1 MFYYDARLKRKYINE
16 KKAAYVEK
24 EKARIKKEW
33 AEKGKFPKD
42 EEIKVEPP
50 EDKDVVAVERWPSL
64 RELYDEMR
72 ETAALLDA
80 EKFDEG
86 VERLNEAQERLSFSA
101 KNLRSHVRVKAVFS
115 SFYYYLKAIE
125 IKRLVVAGEIAKA
138 EVEFV
143 NLTNCEFFKE
153 QYVGFQLGVF
163 KDFAGLLVKCGYVD
177 AAIPYLEYLRGYC
190 RYVYLAEAATSNDR
204 RKADIV
210 AASLAWDL
218 IYIYER
224 QGKYRNVVEIGE
236 PLWQAH
242 TNGRSAPAA
251 NALFDYNVKEM
262 RKHLAIAYWNIDN
275 KATATRIFEDY
286 LKERQSDLKNAPI
299 RNYWSDLFDAEASD
313 WREAADRAN
322 RIYNKIAAVES
333 GSLTENV
340 DFEFAF
346 CRANASIKS
355 ALYWGDREKA
365 EAALDDLRKLTDDA
379 KLYQVH
385 IARDLCELGA
395 ALYSYGCWEDAEY
408 CYRKAWLINA
418 AIFNEPNTLLNWD
431 ALLGIAATQQ
441 AQGRGAE
448 AEAFLAQGLEPM
460 LNQLIALRSKSLD
473 GREAG
478 AIIVEGVG
486 EWTAEGGERVR
497 KNAETLGESFKGG
510 LAQVV
515 GTVGAELMRQEQRV
529 VEEKRRLNTPE
540 HWIKNC
546 ADECCEQKRWGY
558 ALLLYKYWQT
568 KGELPGASPLE
579 LEGRKATVKARIAE
593 CEAKLREE
601 TI

>member
-1 MFYYDARLKRKYINE
+1 MN
-16 KKAAYVEK
+16 
-24 EKARIKKEW
+24 
-33 AEKGKFPKD
+33 
-42 EEIKVEPP
+42 
-50 EDKDVVAVERWPSL
+50 
-64 RELYDEMR
+64 
-72 ETAALLDA
+72 
-80 EKFDEG
+80 
-86 VERLNEAQERLSFSA
+86 
-101 KNLRSHVRVKAVFS
+101 
-115 SFYYYLKAIE
+115 
-125 IKRLVVAGEIAKA
+125 
-138 EVEFV
+138 
-143 NLTNCEFFKE
+143 
-153 QYVGFQLGVF
+153 
-163 KDFAGLLVKCGYVD
+163 

-190 RYVYLAEAATSNDR
+190 RYVYLADAATSDDR

-236 PLWQAH
+236 PLWQAY

-275 KATATRIFEDY
+275 KATATRVFEDY
-286 LKERQSDLKNAPI
+286 LKERQNDLKNAAV
-299 RNYWSDLFDAEASD
+299 RNFWSDLFDNEASD
-313 WREAADRAN
+313 WREAAERAN
-322 RIYNKIAAVES
+322 RVYDKIAAVES
-333 GSLTENV
+333 DSLTENV

-346 CRANASIKS
+346 CRASVSIKS

-365 EAALDDLRKLTDDA
+365 EAALDDLRALTDDR

-431 ALLGIAATQQ
+431 ALLGVAATQQ
-441 AQGRGAE
+441 ARGRGAE
-448 AEAFLAQGLEPM
+448 AEAFLAQGWEPM
-460 LNQLIALRSKSLD
+460 LNQLTALRSKSLD
-473 GREAG
+473 GREVSAVI
-478 AIIVEGVG
+478 AEGLG
-486 EWTAEGGERVR
+486 EWAAEGGERVR
-497 KNAETLGESFKGG
+497 ENAETLGESFEGG
-510 LAQVV
+510 LLQL
-515 GTVGAELMRQEQRV
+515 GGMLGAELMRQEQRS

-540 HWIKNC
+540 HWIKNW
-546 ADECCEQKRWGY
+546 ADECYKKKRWGY

-568 KGELPGASPLE
+568 KGELPGASSSE
-579 LEGRKATVKARIAE
+579 LESLKATAEARIAE